1 MEEKNMLPREYQ
13 ERLVLFLFE
22 QNNHISRSRTAASR
36 VNCVILKGSWCR
48 KAILIKVLSLCKRH

>member
-1 MEEKNMLPREYQ
+1 MLPREYQ